1 MILGKVCPVVV
12 GAAEGSQPPDLKDP
26 SSRRP
31 PRESAQHRICKWI
44 LNNETFYEVTEIILT
59 TLLVWLAS
67 GP

>member
-31 PRESAQHRICKWI
+31 PREWARHRICKRMF
-44 LNNETFYEVTEIILT
+44 NNETFCEMTEIILT
-59 TLLVWLAS
+59 TPLVWLAS